1 MKFFHFLTGD
11 ESSRIPPPAP
21 EPEPGKSII
30 GHGVLIEPSPL
41 VHGPSLFTEAQRVR
55 LQELQMCVYKL
66 RQQIYQA
73 SMTQRTDVGLWLSY
87 VEMYHDEM
95 NSIVE
100 DAIDSPGE

>member
-1 MKFFHFLTGD
+1 
-11 ESSRIPPPAP
+11 
-21 EPEPGKSII
+21 
-30 GHGVLIEPSPL
+30 
-41 VHGPSLFTEAQRVR
+41 
-55 LQELQMCVYKL
+55 MCVYKL